1 MRASTP
7 FHDGVQLKFLPILLK
22 YFLRHLSYCHRK
34 SFHDDMI
41 KLMNSLT
48 LIVILSLA
56 STISEVPLIGIKK
69 TLFEDLELPFE
80 Q

>member
-1 MRASTP
+1 
-7 FHDGVQLKFLPILLK
+7 
-22 YFLRHLSYCHRK
+22 
-34 SFHDDMI
+34 MI

-69 TLFEDLELPFE
+69 KLFEDLELPFE